1 MRIDPFS
8 SAASQLSSELS
19 SQQVGTQ
26 GRRTRRPQ
34 NLKGISNDDRTT
46 LTSDT
51 TSLASLVSTAL
62 SSPEVRQGRV
72 DNLRQAISNGE
83 YQVDPSSV
91 AAAMVGESS

>member
-1 MRIDPFS
+1 MRIDLFNT
-8 SAASQLSSELS
+8 AASQLSNELG

-26 GRRTRRPQ
+26 AGAQ
-34 NLKGISNDDRTT
+34 ASAKSLGILNDDRTT

>member
-8 SAASQLSSELS
+8 SAASQLSSDLS
-19 SQQVGTQ
+19 SQQVGIKAGESSSAKSQ
-26 GRRTRRPQ
+26 G
-34 NLKGISNDDRTT
+34 IAEDDRTT

-62 SSPEVRQGRV
+62 NSPEVRQGRV

-83 YQVDPSSV
+83 YQVDPSSI

>member
-8 SAASQLSSELS
+8 SAASQLSSDLS
-19 SQQVGTQ
+19 SQQVGSKASTQ
-26 GRRTRRPQ
+26 SSASSQGV
-34 NLKGISNDDRTT
+34 SEDDRTT

-72 DNLRQAISNGE
+72 DTLRQAISNGE
-83 YQVDPSSV
+83 YQVDPASV

>member
-8 SAASQLSSELS
+8 SAASQLSSDLS
-19 SQQVGTQ
+19 SQQVGSQASTQ
-26 GRRTRRPQ
+26 SSARSQGVPE
-34 NLKGISNDDRTT
+34 DDRAT

-83 YQVDPSSV
+83 YQVDPASV

>member
-19 SQQVGTQ
+19 SQQIGAQNGTQ
-26 GRRTRRPQ
+26 SSASSQ
-34 NLKGISNDDRTT
+34 KISQDDTTT

-51 TSLASLVSTAL
+51 SSTVSLVSSAL
-62 SSPEVRQGRV
+62 GSPEIRQGKV

-83 YQVDPSSV
+83 YQVDPASI

>member
-1 MRIDPFS
+1 MRIDPS
-8 SAASQLSSELS
+8 NSAASQLSSDLS
-19 SQQVGTQ
+19 SQQVGAQ
-26 GRRTRRPQ
+26 ASAQSSAKSRGV
-34 NLKGISNDDRTT
+34 SEDDRTT

-51 TSLASLVSTAL
+51 TSLASLVTTAL

-83 YQVDPSSV
+83 YQVDPSSI

>member
-19 SQQVGTQ
+19 SQQMGAQAGAKSSSVSQ
-26 GRRTRRPQ
+26 GV
-34 NLKGISNDDRTT
+34 SEDDRTT
-46 LTSDT
+46 LSSDT
-51 TSLASLVSTAL
+51 TSVSSLVSTAL

-83 YQVDPSSV
+83 YQVNPASV
-91 AAAMVGESS
+91 AAAMVGEPS

>member
-8 SAASQLSSELS
+8 SAASQLSSDLS
-19 SQQVGTQ
+19 PQQVGTEA
-26 GRRTRRPQ
+26 GAASSAKSR
-34 NLKGISNDDRTT
+34 GISDEDRTT

-62 SSPEVRQGRV
+62 SSPELRQGRV

-83 YQVDPSSV
+83 YKVDPSSV
-91 AAAMVGESS
+91 AGAMVGESS

>member
-1 MRIDPFS
+1 MRIDLS
-8 SAASQLSSELS
+8 NSVASQLSSELS
-19 SQQVGTQ
+19 SQQVSTQ
-26 GRRTRRPQ
+26 AAAQ
-34 NLKGISNDDRTT
+34 SSAKSQGISEDDRTT

-51 TSLASLVSTAL
+51 TSLTSLVSAAL

>member
-1 MRIDPFS
+1 MRIDLFN

-19 SQQVGTQ
+19 SQQVGVKADAS
-26 GRRTRRPQ
+26 PSA
-34 NLKGISNDDRTT
+34 KSHGISSDDRTT

-51 TSLASLVSTAL
+51 TSLASLVSAAL

>member
-1 MRIDPFS
+1 MRIDPFN
-8 SAASQLSSELS
+8 SAASQLSSEFSL
-19 SQQVGTQ
+19 QQVGTQ
-26 GRRTRRPQ
+26 AGASSSAKSQ
-34 NLKGISNDDRTT
+34 GISEDDRTT

>member
-1 MRIDPFS
+1 MRIDPFN
-8 SAASQLSSELS
+8 SAASQLSSDLS

-26 GRRTRRPQ
+26 AGAASSAKSQ
-34 NLKGISNDDRTT
+34 GISEDDRTT

-83 YQVDPSSV
+83 YQIDPSSV

>member
-1 MRIDPFS
+1 MRIDLS
-8 SAASQLSSELS
+8 NSVASQLSSELS
-19 SQQVGTQ
+19 SQQVSTQ
-26 GRRTRRPQ
+26 AAAQ
-34 NLKGISNDDRTT
+34 SSAKSQGISEDDRTT
-46 LTSDT
+46 
-51 TSLASLVSTAL
+51 L

>member
-1 MRIDPFS
+1 MRIDPFNS
-8 SAASQLSSELS
+8 TASQLSSDLS
-19 SQQVGTQ
+19 SQQVGSQAGTQ
-26 GRRTRRPQ
+26 SSAKSQGV
-34 NLKGISNDDRTT
+34 SEEDRTT
-46 LTSDT
+46 LTSDK

-83 YQVDPSSV
+83 YQVDPANV

>member
-1 MRIDPFS
+1 MRIDLS
-8 SAASQLSSELS
+8 NSAASQLPSDLS

-26 GRRTRRPQ
+26 AAAASSAKSQ
-34 NLKGISNDDRTT
+34 GISEDDRTT
-46 LTSDT
+46 LTADT

-83 YQVDPSSV
+83 YQIDPSSV

>member
-19 SQQVGTQ
+19 PQQVGAQ
-26 GRRTRRPQ
+26 MGAKSSSVSP
-34 NLKGISNDDRTT
+34 GVSADDRTT
-46 LTSDT
+46 LSSDT
-51 TSLASLVSTAL
+51 ASVASLVSTAL

-83 YQVDPSSV
+83 YQVNPANI
-91 AAAMVGESS
+91 AAAMVNESS

>member
-1 MRIDPFS
+1 MRIDPFN
-8 SAASQLSSELS
+8 SAASQLSSDLS

-26 GRRTRRPQ
+26 ASATASAKSQR
-34 NLKGISNDDRTT
+34 ISNDDRTT

-62 SSPEVRQGRV
+62 SSPAVRQGRV

-83 YQVDPSSV
+83 YQVEPASV

>member
-8 SAASQLSSELS
+8 SAASQLSSDLS
-19 SQQVGTQ
+19 SQRVGAQ
-26 GRRTRRPQ
+26 AAAQ
-34 NLKGISNDDRTT
+34 SSAKSQGISNDDRTT

-83 YQVDPSSV
+83 YQIDPSSV
-91 AAAMVGESS
+91 AGAIVGESS

>member
-1 MRIDPFS
+1 MRIDLFN
-8 SAASQLSSELS
+8 SAASQLSSDVS
-19 SQQVGTQ
+19 SKQVSKQ
-26 GRRTRRPQ
+26 ADPQ
-34 NLKGISNDDRTT
+34 LASKSQDASNDDRTT

-51 TSLASLVSTAL
+51 VSLTSLVGAAL

-72 DNLRQAISNGE
+72 DSLRQAISSGE